1 MQCREAK
8 AALLDWELDPGEAPP
23 SAALRAH
30 LAACSDCANQAAAE
44 LRLSDLLRELRFD
57 PPPPVDVTAR
67 VLEELPRL
75 GRPGTEEVT
84 TWQLGWAATLALTCG
99 LGLLAT
105 LWRMLPAL
113 SGPAQEIWTLAL
125 SLRHPLES
133 MGSAAMTLISAIL
146 KTAGRLLQSLA
157 PLVSALQGLEP
168 VAIGAL
174 ASCAVIMAGTIV
186 FIVGRDLR
194 PGAPSEEGT
203 TP

>member
-8 AALLDWELDPGEAPP
+8 AALLDRELDPGEAPAN
-23 SAALRAH
+23 AALRAH
-30 LAACSDCANQAAAE
+30 LAACSDCAGQAAAE
-44 LRLSDLLRELRFD
+44 RRLNDLLRELRFD
-57 PPPPVDVTAR
+57 SPPPVDVTAR
-67 VLEELPRL
+67 VLEGLPGL
-75 GRPGTEEVT
+75 GRAGTEEVT

-99 LGLLAT
+99 LGLLGT

-113 SGPAQEIWTLAL
+113 SGPAQEIWTLVL
-125 SLRHPLES
+125 SLRHPLGS
-133 MGSAAMTLISAIL
+133 MGSAAVTLISAAL

-157 PLVSALQGLEP
+157 PLVGALQGLEP
-168 VAIGAL
+168 VAIGTL
-174 ASCAVIMAGTIV
+174 AACAAIMAGTIV